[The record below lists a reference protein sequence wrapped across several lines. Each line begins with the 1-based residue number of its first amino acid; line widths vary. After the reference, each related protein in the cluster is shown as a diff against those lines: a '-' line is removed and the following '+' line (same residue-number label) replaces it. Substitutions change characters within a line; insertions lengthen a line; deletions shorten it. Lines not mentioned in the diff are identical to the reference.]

1 MNFTTGSSA
10 DELLS
15 LDKIRSTLI
24 RLEDTIIF
32 ALIERSQFAWN
43 RKIYEKGAFEEL
55 KVLGFEGS
63 WLEWFLFETESF
75 HAKARRYTSP
85 DEHPFTPIENL
96 PQPIIAMQSFPS
108 LLHPQ
113 SAAHPSTNAN
123 SRILDFYVNKIVP
136 AITKRVKISEGNTD
150 RDDGNY
156 GSSATRDVEVLQAL
170 SRRIHFGMF
179 VSESKFREAP
189 HKFIPHILAEPPNT
203 EALAG
208 LITKPAVEAALLVR
222 LGNKAEIYGQEL
234 DPQGKL
240 RKTPGDNNSG
250 SSDDGE
256 TRLDTDEVVAL
267 YRDWVIPL
275 TKDVEVDYL
284 IHRLDGVPQSQVDAW
299 MSVGE

>member
-1 MNFTTGSSA
+1 MNFTTGSTS

-43 RKIYEKGAFEEL
+43 SKIYEKGAFKEL
-55 KVLGFEGS
+55 QELGFEGS
-63 WLEWFLFETESF
+63 WLEWFLLETESF

-85 DEHPFTPIENL
+85 DEHPFTPIEKL
-96 PQPIIAMQSFPS
+96 PKPIIAMQSYPS
-108 LLHPQ
+108 LLHPE

-123 SRILDFYVNKIVP
+123 ARIQGFYVNKIAP
-136 AITKRVKISEGNTD
+136 AITKKVKVSAGNAE

-189 HKFIPHILAEPPNT
+189 HKFIPHILAQPPNT

-240 RKTPGDNNSG
+240 RKKGETQ
-250 SSDDGE
+250 DGVAGNDAE

-299 MSVGE
+299 MAAAS

>member
-1 MNFTTGSSA
+1 MNFTTGSSE

-15 LDKIRSTLI
+15 LDNIRSTLI

-43 RKIYEKGAFEEL
+43 QKIYEKGAFEEL

-63 WLEWFLFETESF
+63 WLGWFLFETESF

-85 DEHPFTPIENL
+85 DEHPFTPIQKL

-123 SRILDFYVNKIVP
+123 SRILDFYVNKIVL
-136 AITKRVKISEGNTD
+136 AITKRVKISKGSTD

-179 VSESKFREAP
+179 VSESKFRGAP
-189 HKFIPHILAEPPNT
+189 HKFIPHILAQPPNT

-240 RKTPGDNNSG
+240 RKSPGEATESG
-250 SSDDGE
+250 SSGHAE
-256 TRLDTDEVVAL
+256 TRLDTAEVVAL

-275 TKDVEVDYL
+275 TKDVEVGKL
-284 IHRLDGVPQSQVDAW
+284 AQCHI
-299 MSVGE
+299 